1 MLLAIDIGNTQI
13 TLGVFRTDQG
23 KPLKGVLSSWRMST
37 LPHATSDEYG
47 TKILDLFHYAG
58 VESSRVQGVAVASVV
73 PALDAV
79 FRETAKRYFNAA
91 ALFVGPGVKTGVNVL
106 YENAAEVGADRIV
119 NAAAA
124 FERVKG
130 ACIVVDFGTATT
142 FDCVNR
148 RGEYMGGAI
157 APGPLMAVSAL
168 SEKTAK
174 LPQLGAFREPRSAIG
189 RNTVDSMC
197 SGLFY
202 GYVGLTEEVLRR
214 LRREMGGEPK
224 VIATG
229 GLAGLLAPAI
239 KMIKK
244 VEPDLTLEGLRL
256 IWERNL

>member
-1 MLLAIDIGNTQI
+1 MLLAIDIGNTQV

-23 KPLKGVLSSWRMST
+23 KPLKGVAASWRMKT
-37 LPHATSDEYG
+37 DPHATSDEYG
-47 TKILDLFHYAG
+47 TKVLDFFHYAG

-79 FRETAKRYFNAA
+79 FRETAKKYFNVS
-91 ALFVGPGVKTGVNVL
+91 ALFVGPGVKTGVNIL

-124 FERVKG
+124 FDRVKG
-130 ACIVVDFGTATT
+130 SCIVVDFGTATT

-157 APGPLMAVSAL
+157 APGPHMAAAAL

-174 LPQLGAFREPRSAIG
+174 LPQFGSFRQPRSAIG
-189 RNTVDSMC
+189 RNTLDSML

-202 GYVGLTEEVLRR
+202 GYVGLTEEILRR
-214 LRREMGGEPK
+214 LRREMGGSPR

-239 KMIKK
+239 KAIKK
-244 VEPDLTLEGLRL
+244 VEPDLTLDGLRL

>member
-13 TLGVFRTDQG
+13 TLGVFSLEQSR
-23 KPLKGVLSSWRMST
+23 PLRGVAASWRMST
-37 LPHATSDEYG
+37 DPRATSDEYG
-47 TKILDLFHYAG
+47 TKLLDFFHYAG
-58 VESSRVQGVAVASVV
+58 LESSRVQGVAVASVV
-73 PALDAV
+73 PALDGV
-79 FRETAKRYFNAA
+79 FRETAKRYFNAP

-124 FERVKG
+124 FDRVKG

-148 RGEYMGGAI
+148 KGEYMGGAI
-157 APGPLMAVSAL
+157 APGPLMAASAL

-174 LPQLGAFREPRSAIG
+174 LPQLGAFRKPPAAIG
-189 RNTVDSMC
+189 RNTLDSMN
-197 SGLFY
+197 SGLFH
-202 GYVGLTEEVLRR
+202 GYAGLTEEILRQ
-214 LRREMGGEPK
+214 LRKEMGGTPR
-224 VIATG
+224 VLATG
-229 GLAGLLAPAI
+229 GLAALLAPAVKSI
-239 KMIKK
+239 KR